1 MATSVQSATIT
12 SSSSPLLPQEQALLE
27 NYFTSL
33 SDFAYEKAKD
43 YVDREKDGRRTPP
56 GSMWASLMSALSLL
70 AMAEKT
76 YTSLTFL
83 GQKWFGR
90 RDQSGKSNYAIAL
103 ADIRKVKER
112 GRQATGVMSQ
122 SPAPLDTLLS
132 HLCEQLE
139 HYIDARK
146 DMMDLYEQYALL
158 DGKKFDVNFADQ
170 TLKKLAD
177 IIAKHSKRFHHPIL
191 SAIRNSISLEL
202 EALHAL
208 LESQLNMSSWRFLPS
223 LLNLKESHSKLE
235 SWGAPLKNK
244 EIKKKLY
251 SASPSKTIGVPSLV
265 CWFVRFHDAQ
275 LSKFSFYFHD
285 TLNKQ
290 VIGGDMKT
298 HLAKLPVEYY
308 SRVVAFQKKTDA
320 FNVSLVFDT
329 HGSEDTYKGHGYHH
343 PESYVEPPKGLD
355 TYPAVFSYPTER
367 PSNLWPNVVM
377 LLTEAPEVGPVDRI
391 QYFYDKTQ
399 QKTYYITK
407 VDVKMNLVV
416 IFDSKKSEK
425 DTYTN
430 NFLHEMGTLLRGIKT
445 FASLRQGAKN

>member
-1 MATSVQSATIT
+1 MATNIPSA

-27 NYFTSL
+27 TYFTSL
-33 SDFAYEKAKD
+33 SEFAYDKAKD
-43 YVDREKDGRRTPP
+43 YMDREKDGRRTPP
-56 GSMWASLMSALSLL
+56 GSMWASLMNALSLL

-90 RDQSGKSNYAIAL
+90 RDQSKSNYAMAL
-103 ADIRKVKER
+103 TDIRRVKER
-112 GRQATGVMSQ
+112 GRHASSLGMSGT
-122 SPAPLDTLLS
+122 PAPLDRLLS

-139 HYIDARK
+139 HYIEARK
-146 DMMDLYEQYALL
+146 DMMDLYEQCGLL

-170 TLKKLAD
+170 TAKKVSD
-177 IIAKHSKRFHHPIL
+177 IITKHAKRFHHPIL
-191 SAIRNSISLEL
+191 SAIRNSLSLEL

-235 SWGAPLKNK
+235 QWGAPLKLK

-251 SASPSKTIGVPSLV
+251 SASPSKSVGIPPLV
-265 CWFVRFHDAQ
+265 CWFVRFHGAQ

-285 TLNKQ
+285 TLSKQ
-290 VIGGDMKT
+290 VVAGDMKT
-298 HLAKLPVEYY
+298 HIGKLPVEYY
-308 SRVVAFQKKTDA
+308 AKVVAFQKRSDA
-320 FNVSLVFDT
+320 FNISLVFDT
-329 HGSEDTYKGHGYHH
+329 HGSEETYKGHGYHH
-343 PESYVEPPKGLD
+343 PESIVEPPKGLD
-355 TYPAVFSYPTER
+355 SYPAVFSYPNER
-367 PSNLWPNVVM
+367 PSILWPNVVM
-377 LLTEAPEVGPVDRI
+377 LLTQGTP
-391 QYFYDKTQ
+391 FFCDKVQ

-425 DTYTN
+425 DTHTN
-430 NFLHEMGTLLRGIKT
+430 NFLNEMGGLLRGNKT
-445 FASLRQGAKN
+445 FASLRQGAKT